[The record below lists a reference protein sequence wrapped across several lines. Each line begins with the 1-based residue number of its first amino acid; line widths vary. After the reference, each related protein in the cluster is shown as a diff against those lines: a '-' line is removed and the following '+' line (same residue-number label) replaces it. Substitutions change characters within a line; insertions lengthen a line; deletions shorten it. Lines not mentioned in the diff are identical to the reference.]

1 MGTGD
6 ITMYGVSVLL
16 FPLLSLTMASPVLQS
31 GLEVQGTEASPEE
44 KGLLLI
50 GLAGWGLYSLFEN
63 LLGST
68 PPTSGVTTPAP
79 AVTTPGFGVT
89 TPGPE
94 VTTPAPGVT
103 TPTPETTTK
112 KSGLFGWW
120 PNNGGFLGFGLFGKT
135 TETVATTTATT
146 TTTTTPTPTT
156 TTTPTTAPPTTT
168 KCGGDS
174 CFADSL
180 MKSRD
185 EVTKN
190 IVKITLNSYIS
201 QYQD

>member
-1 MGTGD
+1 MGSTGD
-6 ITMYGVSVLL
+6 MITMFGVSVLL

-79 AVTTPGFGVT
+79 EVTTPG
-89 TPGPE
+89 
-94 VTTPAPGVT
+94 PGVT

-135 TETVATTTATT
+135 TETAATTTETTT
-146 TTTTTPTPTT
+146 TTTTTPTPT

-168 KCGGDS
+168 KCGGLIGGGLLF
-174 CFADSL
+174 C
-180 MKSRD
+180 
-185 EVTKN
+185 
-190 IVKITLNSYIS
+190 
-201 QYQD
+201 

>member
-94 VTTPAPGVT
+94 VTTPAPG
-103 TPTPETTTK
+103 TTTK

-135 TETVATTTATT
+135 TTATATT
-146 TTTTTPTPTT
+146 TTTS
-156 TTTPTTAPPTTT
+156 TTTPTTTASPPPTTT
-168 KCGGDS
+168 KCGGLIGGGLLF
-174 CFADSL
+174 C
-180 MKSRD
+180 
-185 EVTKN
+185 
-190 IVKITLNSYIS
+190 
-201 QYQD
+201 